1 MQKIVVT
8 GNGPLRGEVRISG
21 AKNAVLPILCATL
34 LADGPV
40 HVDNVPHLHDVV
52 TTARLLQGL
61 GAGVEHAGGAMTVDP
76 RSVDSHVAPYELVKT
91 MRASVLVLGPLLARF
106 GHAEVSLPGGCAI
119 GSRPVDL
126 HIKGLQALGARID
139 VERGFIKA
147 SVDGR
152 LKGARHVFEMISV
165 GATENV
171 LMAATLAEG
180 TTVLENAAM
189 EPEIADL
196 AECLRAM
203 GARIEGAGTPR
214 IVVEGVPRLHGGR
227 HAVIADR
234 IEAGTFLV
242 AAAMTGGSIVAT
254 HVRADTMDAV
264 LDKLREA
271 GADISIESGVIE
283 KGIPGGDRIAL
294 DMHGRRPRAVNI
306 TTAPHP
312 AFPTDMQAQFM
323 AMDCI
328 AEGVG
333 VINETIFENRY
344 MHVQELLRLGADI
357 RVDGHTA
364 VVRGVEKLGGAPVM
378 ATDLRAS
385 ASLILAGLV
394 AEGET
399 VIDRIYHLD
408 RGYERIEAKLS
419 ALGARI
425 RRID

>member
-34 LADGPV
+34 LADEPV

-52 TTARLLQGL
+52 TTAKLLQGL
-61 GAGVEHAGGAMTVDP
+61 GAGVTHAGDAMTVDP

-91 MRASVLVLGPLLARF
+91 MRASVLVLGPLLAKF
-106 GHAEVSLPGGCAI
+106 GDAEVSLPGGCAI

-126 HIKGLQALGARID
+126 HIKGLQALGAKID
-139 VERGFIKA
+139 VEHGFIKA
-147 SVDGR
+147 SVKGR
-152 LKGARHVFEMISV
+152 LKGAHHVFEMISV

-214 IVVEGVPRLHGGR
+214 IVIEGVQRLHGCT

-234 IEAGTFLV
+234 IETGTFLV

-254 HVRADTMDAV
+254 HARPDTLDAV
-264 LDKLREA
+264 LDKLRESGA
-271 GADISIESGVIE
+271 GISVD
-283 KGIPGGDRIAL
+283 GDRVAL
-294 DMHGRRPRAVNI
+294 DMHGKRPRAVNL

-323 AMDCI
+323 ALDCI
-328 AEGVG
+328 ADGVG
-333 VINETIFENRY
+333 VINETIFENRF

-394 AEGET
+394 ADGET
-399 VIDRIYHLD
+399 TIDRIYHLD

>member
-8 GNGPLRGEVRISG
+8 GGARLAGEVRISG

-34 LADGPV
+34 LADAPV
-40 HVDNVPHLHDVV
+40 RISNVPRLHDVF
-52 TTARLLQGL
+52 TTAKLLAGL
-61 GAGVEHAGGAMTVDP
+61 GAGIVHQGDAMTVDP
-76 RSVDSHVAPYELVKT
+76 RSVNSHIAPYELVKT
-91 MRASVLVLGPLLARF
+91 MRASVLVLGPLLAKF
-106 GHAEVSLPGGCAI
+106 GDAEVSLPGGCAI

-126 HIKGLQALGARID
+126 HIKGLQALGAEISVD
-139 VERGFIKA
+139 HGFIKA
-147 SVDGR
+147 RSNGR
-152 LKGARHVFEMISV
+152 LKGARHVFELVSV

-171 LMAATLAEG
+171 LMAAALAEG

-189 EPEIADL
+189 EPEIVDL
-196 AECLRAM
+196 ADCLIAM
-203 GARIEGAGTPR
+203 GARIEGAGTSR
-214 IVVEGVPRLHGGR
+214 IVIEGVEALHGCE

-234 IEAGTFLV
+234 IETGTFLV
-242 AAAMTGGSIVAT
+242 AAAMTGGRVTTT
-254 HVRADTMDAV
+254 HARPDTLDAV

-271 GADISIESGVIE
+271 GADIAID
-283 KGIPGGDRIAL
+283 GDRITL
-294 DMHGRRPRAVNI
+294 DMQGRRPRAVNL

-323 AMDCI
+323 ALDCV
-328 AEGVG
+328 ADGVG
-333 VINETIFENRY
+333 VINETIFENRF
-344 MHVQELLRLGADI
+344 MHVNELVRLGADI

-364 VVRGVEKLGGAPVM
+364 VVRGSDALSGAPVM

-394 AEGET
+394 ADGDT

-408 RGYERIEAKLS
+408 RGYENIEAKLS
-419 ALGARI
+419 ALGASI

>member
-1 MQKIVVT
+1 MQKILVT

-34 LADGPV
+34 LADEPV
-40 HVDNVPHLHDVV
+40 RIDNVPHLHDVV
-52 TTARLLQGL
+52 TTAKLLQGL
-61 GAGVEHAGGAMTVDP
+61 GAGVEHAGDAMTVDP
-76 RSVDSHVAPYELVKT
+76 RSVHSHVAPYELVKT

-106 GHAEVSLPGGCAI
+106 GDAEVSLPGGCAI

-139 VERGFIKA
+139 VEHGFIKA

-152 LKGARHVFEMISV
+152 LRGARHVFEMVSV

-189 EPEIADL
+189 EPEIVDL
-196 AECLRAM
+196 AECLRAL
-203 GARIEGAGTPR
+203 GANIEGAGTPR
-214 IVVEGVPRLHGGR
+214 IVVEGVARLHGGT

-242 AAAMTGGSIVAT
+242 AAAMTGGRVVAT
-254 HVRADTMDAV
+254 RARPDTMDAV
-264 LDKLREA
+264 LDKLRES
-271 GADISIESGVIE
+271 GAEIVVD
-283 KGIPGGDRIAL
+283 GDRIAL

-323 AMDCI
+323 ALDCI
-328 AEGVG
+328 ADGVG
-333 VINETIFENRY
+333 VINETIFENRF

-364 VVRGVEKLGGAPVM
+364 IVRGVDKLGGAPVM

-394 AEGET
+394 AEGDT
-399 VIDRIYHLD
+399 TIDRIYHLD
-408 RGYERIEAKLS
+408 RGYERIEEKLS

-425 RRID
+425 RRVD